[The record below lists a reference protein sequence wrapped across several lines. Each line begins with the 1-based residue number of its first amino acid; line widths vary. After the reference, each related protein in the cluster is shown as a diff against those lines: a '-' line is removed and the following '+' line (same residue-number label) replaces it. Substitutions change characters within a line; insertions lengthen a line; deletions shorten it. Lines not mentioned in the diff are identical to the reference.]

1 MASVNF
7 FLISRTQQQS
17 EICKSCVARCTFWK
31 YWKYITKVQL
41 ERRAQARRS
50 LRRRRRNFWDSW
62 ASVALFV
69 SSFFFL
75 FLPLAPPNDHVFWNS
90 HLECGNEGQIAVV
103 MLTKGNSGAV
113 NGLVT
118 CICRSLAGNMEQ
130 NGAEVEIL
138 QKKLP
143 QILWEFYV
151 RYAGVSKFISGYVSL
166 ISWINARSMSPT
178 WVKCARITPS
188 GCWEPTEKAAWLSL
202 YMATS
207 DLAGV
212 GTHGRTFVPEYYLG
226 LILH

>member
-90 HLECGNEGQIAVV
+90 HSECGNEGQIAVV

-130 NGAEVEIL
+130 HGAEVEIL

-143 QILWEFYV
+143 QILWEFW
-151 RYAGVSKFISGYVSL
+151 RKI
-166 ISWINARSMSPT
+166 RR
-178 WVKCARITPS
+178 RIQMHIRIHIFDI
-188 GCWEPTEKAAWLSL
+188 LDRH
-202 YMATS
+202 M
-207 DLAGV
+207 
-212 GTHGRTFVPEYYLG
+212 THGPHVGEVCTHNSQWLLRTSQ
-226 LILH
+226 

>member
-50 LRRRRRNFWDSW
+50 LRRRRRNFLDSW

-75 FLPLAPPNDHVFWNS
+75 FLPLAPFNDHVVFWNS
-90 HLECGNEGQIAVV
+90 NLECGNEGQIAVV
-103 MLTKGNSGAV
+103 VLTKGNSGAA

-118 CICRSLAGNMEQ
+118 CICRSLAGN
-130 NGAEVEIL
+130 VE
-138 QKKLP
+138 KH
-143 QILWEFYV
+143 
-151 RYAGVSKFISGYVSL
+151 GG
-166 ISWINARSMSPT
+166 
-178 WVKCARITPS
+178 
-188 GCWEPTEKAAWLSL
+188 WLEIIKMLS
-202 YMATS
+202 
-207 DLAGV
+207 
-212 GTHGRTFVPEYYLG
+212 RK
-226 LILH
+226 

>member
-1 MASVNF
+1 
-7 FLISRTQQQS
+7 
-17 EICKSCVARCTFWK
+17 
-31 YWKYITKVQL
+31 
-41 ERRAQARRS
+41 
-50 LRRRRRNFWDSW
+50 
-62 ASVALFV
+62 
-69 SSFFFL
+69 
-75 FLPLAPPNDHVFWNS
+75 
-90 HLECGNEGQIAVV
+90 LECGNEGQIAVV

-166 ISWINARSMSPT
+166 ISWINVWSMSPT

-202 YMATS
+202 YMAMS

-212 GTHGRTFVPEYYLG
+212 YTHGRTFVPEYYLG